1 LTLPSRRASI
11 DPAPVC
17 PRVID
22 ELTPNHRNSPGRPH
36 HRRIQH
42 GLAAGDRAARGF
54 CGAGLLVN
62 RGSGRA
68 VSSVTYDGPG
78 RDPTDPAQA
87 ATVRA
92 ADTQDARAEVAEV
105 KEFELAIGRLR
116 VPEMA

>member
-1 LTLPSRRASI
+1 
-11 DPAPVC
+11 
-17 PRVID
+17 
-22 ELTPNHRNSPGRPH
+22 
-36 HRRIQH
+36 
-42 GLAAGDRAARGF
+42 
-54 CGAGLLVN
+54 
-62 RGSGRA
+62 